1 MKQLLATLTI
11 FTISSSLLF
20 VSCGDKTAS
29 STTEIKPTF
38 DIAGAKK
45 AIDSANAAF
54 GAFVSKS
61 DSVGLASLYTSDAKL
76 MVPNMP
82 TASGRTSIQSAF
94 GGIFAASG
102 PIGITLTANEVSGT
116 EELISEV
123 GTYSMTDKA
132 GKEIDKGKY
141 IVLWKQEDSKW
152 KLFRDCWNSDLPP
165 TASGK

>member
-11 FTISSSLLF
+11 FSVSSLLF
-20 VSCGDKTAS
+20 VSCDDKTAS
-29 STTEIKPTF
+29 STTEEIKPTF
-38 DIAGAKK
+38 DIAGARK

-54 GAFVSKS
+54 GAFVSKG

-82 TASGRTSIQSAF
+82 TASGRNSIQSAF
-94 GGIFAASG
+94 GGMFAATG
-102 PIGITLTANEVSGT
+102 PIGITLTADEVSGT
-116 EELISEV
+116 EELVSEV

-141 IVLWKQEDSKW
+141 IVLWKQEGGNW

-165 TASGK
+165 VAPGK